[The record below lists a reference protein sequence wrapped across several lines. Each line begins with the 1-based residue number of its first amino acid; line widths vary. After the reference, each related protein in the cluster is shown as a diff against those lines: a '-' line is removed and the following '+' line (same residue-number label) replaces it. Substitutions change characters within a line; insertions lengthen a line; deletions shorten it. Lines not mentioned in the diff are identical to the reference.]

1 MIIDRNREIDRRSLS
16 RFEFCNAYQR
26 ERERDPDDR
35 WTEREE
41 RNAFNVARLV
51 KGGNVVVVVGICRW
65 NEEEQRLNEIS
76 ERGGNKVDG
85 RNERGRKREKKRG
98 EESR

>member
-1 MIIDRNREIDRRSLS
+1 MTEIARSIDDRYLVSSFATRIRE
-16 RFEFCNAYQR
+16 R